1 MFNLTF
7 LNSSALI
14 LSLSTLIPL
23 LIYLF
28 AKKRPPRIIFSSIR
42 FIQLSEKRQ
51 KKKVNLKNLLLLI
64 IRMLIILLTVLAIS
78 RPAIKLENL
87 KGNKNHPPTAI
98 ALILDNSYSMDYVV
112 DSQTELD
119 KGLQIAETIGGMLTK
134 DDISIL
140 LTMEKSWNEQ
150 NAGLNF
156 GSFSADA
163 LHSIEITSQVEKLGD
178 VISLAEERLKES
190 QIANREIYFVTDLQQ
205 QEFTGE
211 LESSL
216 YIIPTSALESRQN
229 LSIENAFISSNFVER
244 GSERQIEFQVVNNSD
259 NPVDDVICSLTLDGT
274 TVAEQVTDLQPEEKQ
289 QNSFV
294 ILLERP
300 GWHSGYVSVRDER
313 LLYDN
318 RYYFAFYYNQQ
329 PRVGI
334 ITSESS
340 LPLTLQTILS
350 IYTGNEDN
358 IDIISDNI
366 SLENLKDYDNLI
378 VWKYA
383 DWSGQLQFVLSNLQ
397 QQGQNLLFLADTE
410 LNERARE
417 YLAAEFKLEFK
428 NVLEQE
434 TMVKLTQVNRYH
446 PVAAR
451 LDAERPAAIRGLWQ
465 TTTSASVILEAET
478 NPLVIEEAGNLLW
491 LFDVN
496 DLRSA
501 FLVDANYP
509 ILAYNSLLYTASSGL
524 GNRQFL
530 AGTLYRPLAEPF
542 IYPDGSSFQTGGR
555 KILLRQPGLYLEGD
569 EKLPLVVNL
578 DYSESRFR
586 NLTLPDDKLITLC
599 DADWQETIFQARYG
613 FELWKYLLL
622 AVLLLFA
629 IEIIIVKSEE
639 KKA

>member
-14 LSLSTLIPL
+14 LALATLIPL

-78 RPAIKLENL
+78 RPAVKMENL
-87 KGNKNHPPTAI
+87 KGNRNHPPTAI

-112 DSQTELD
+112 DTQTELD
-119 KGLQIAETIGGMLTK
+119 KGLQIVETISEMLTE

-140 LTMEKSWNEQ
+140 LTLEKSWNEQ

-156 GSFSADA
+156 GSFSPEA
-163 LHSIEITSQVEKLGD
+163 LHSIEITAQVEKLEN
-178 VISLAEERLKES
+178 VFALAEERLKES
-190 QIANREIYFVTDLQQ
+190 QIANREIYFVTDM
-205 QEFTGE
+205 QEQDLPET
-211 LESSL
+211 LETAL
-216 YIIPTSALESRQN
+216 YIIPTSALETRQN
-229 LSIENAFISSNFVER
+229 LSIENAFLSSNFVER
-244 GSERQIEFQVVNNSD
+244 GSERQIEYLLVNNSQS
-259 NPVDDVICSLTLDGT
+259 PVNDVICSLTLDGT
-274 TVAEQVTDLQPEEKQ
+274 TVAEQVTDLQPAEKQ

-294 ILLERP
+294 ISLERP
-300 GWHSGYVSVRDER
+300 GWHRGYVNVRDER

-318 RYYFAFYYNQQ
+318 RYHFAFYYNQQ

-334 ITSESS
+334 ITSENS
-340 LPLTLQTILS
+340 LPVTLQTVLS

-358 IDIISDNI
+358 IDLINDNI

-378 VWKYA
+378 VWNYI
-383 DWSGQLQFVLSNLQ
+383 DWTGQLQFVLSNLN
-397 QQGQNLLFLADTE
+397 QQGQNLLFLADTQ
-410 LNERARE
+410 LDERARE
-417 YLAAEFKLEFK
+417 YLATEFKLEFK
-428 NVLEQE
+428 NIIEQE
-434 TMVKLTQVNRYH
+434 TPVKLTQVNRFH

-451 LDAERPAAIRGLWQ
+451 LDAERPAAIRGLWR
-465 TTTSASVILEAET
+465 TNSSASVILEAEA

-496 DLRSA
+496 DLRSS

-509 ILAYNSLLYTASSGL
+509 ILAYNSLIFTASSGS
-524 GNRQFL
+524 GNRQFK
-530 AGTLYRPLAEPF
+530 AGMLHRPQAEPL
-542 IYPDGSSFQTGGR
+542 IYPDGSSFQAGGR
-555 KILLRQPGLYLEGD
+555 KIMLRQPGLYLEGE
-569 EKLPLVVNL
+569 EKVPLAVNL
-578 DYSESRFR
+578 DYSESNFQDLIIPAD
-586 NLTLPDDKLITLC
+586 NYITECDDN
-599 DADWQETIFQARYG
+599 WQETIFQARYG

-622 AVLLLFA
+622 IVLLLFA